1 MAVPRASP
9 SLQRLDANDPATTYE
24 RVVELVRLDGGV
36 IIKSLI
42 SAEHAAHIKAE
53 LYGEQRRTFVTKPTI
68 AGTFGFQIHPG
79 SRAQDLHRDDSDYHL
94 PSGLDS
100 CMMGLLVAITKC
112 TYENGATMVIPKSN
126 VWSLDRAPRTD
137 EAVPVELEIGDA
149 LIFPGN
155 TYHGGGANK
164 TKDEVREVIGL
175 FMCKGYL
182 KPEENHQLEIPVEL
196 AKEKKFSPQVLRL
209 LSYGISQPALG
220 FYKYKDPIS
229 IIFGIDDDE
238 TVHL

>member
-1 MAVPRASP
+1 MSNTTTTAAAASSNMAVAKATP
-9 SLQRLDANDPATTYE
+9 SLPRLDANDPATTSE
-24 RVVELVRLDGGV
+24 RVVELVRSDGGV
-36 IIKSLI
+36 IIKNLI
-42 SAEHAAHIKAE
+42 SAEHAARIKAE
-53 LYGEQRRTFVTKPTI
+53 LAPAFAADVPDASGFFPATTRRATGLLAASEGCVELATNKLWIDTCNKILTSTCSPWYGEQRRTFVTKPTI

-94 PSGLDS
+94 PGGLDS

-126 VWSLDRAPRTD
+126 VWSLDRAPRTE

-164 TKDEVREVIGL
+164 TK
-175 FMCKGYL
+175 
-182 KPEENHQLEIPVEL
+182 
-196 AKEKKFSPQVLRL
+196 
-209 LSYGISQPALG
+209 
-220 FYKYKDPIS
+220 
-229 IIFGIDDDE
+229 
-238 TVHL
+238 